1 MKFTSPKN
9 IVAAAVAC
17 ALAATTTFAADAPK
31 MKMTM
36 TTPIP
41 PEITTP
47 DSVETRL
54 GTLKFFDGFPDEAT
68 IDKVYDNLDFQ
79 RGVQA
84 FLTGVPGASQVAIR
98 DGIRR
103 FGPDNRTVVLFEDL
117 LDSKSLFLT
126 ANTESVYAW
135 SWLNLKDGPMVI
147 ETPPNVLG
155 VIDDFWFR
163 NVIDFGN
170 AGPDKGKGGK
180 FLILPPGYKGEIP
193 KGYIVARS
201 PTFNNLFFWR
211 GFLVDGSP
219 KPAVDSIK
227 KTLRVYPLGQAANA
241 PKMNFVNGSGK
252 EMNTIHANNF
262 SFYEEI
268 NQVVQEEPS
277 DAIDSETLGALA
289 YIGIEKGKPFAP
301 DARMKKIL
309 IDAAAVGNATARAI
323 TFNFRHKEA
332 YLYPNSAWHNIVTG
346 FEGAN
351 YKLERNGVRLLDSRT
366 YYFYY
371 ATIQTPAMVLK
382 MVGAGS
388 QYVMAFKDADGQ
400 RLDGSKSYRVHLPPN
415 IPVKTFWSL
424 VVYDNQTRSMLQ
436 TDQQFPSMGSQ
447 KKGIVINPD
456 TSVDVYFGPTAPA
469 GHEAN
474 WVQTIPGKGWNLILR
489 LYGPLE
495 PFFDKTW
502 KPGEIALVK

>member
-1 MKFTSPKN
+1 MKMKN
-9 IVAAAVAC
+9 TLAAALMG
-17 ALAATTTFAADAPK
+17 ALAATATFAADAPK
-31 MKMTM
+31 LKM

-41 PEITTP
+41 EEITTP

-54 GTLKFFDGFPDEAT
+54 GTLKFTDGFPDEAT
-68 IDKVYDNLDFQ
+68 VAKVYDNLDFQ
-79 RGVQA
+79 RGVEA
-84 FLTGVPGASQVAIR
+84 FLTGVPGTSQVAIR
-98 DGIRR
+98 HGIRS
-103 FGPDNRTVVLFEDL
+103 FGPDNQTVVLFESL
-117 LDSKSLFLT
+117 MDSKSLFLT

-135 SWLNLKDGPMVI
+135 SWLNLKDGPMVL

-180 FLILPPGYKGEIP
+180 YLMLPPGYKGEIP
-193 KGYIVARS
+193 KGYIVAHC

-219 KPAVDSIK
+219 KPAVDSMK
-227 KTLRVYPLGQAANA
+227 KTLKVYPLGQDASAS
-241 PKMNFVNGSGK
+241 KVTFVNGSGK

-262 SFYEEI
+262 SFYEEV

-277 DAIDSETLGALA
+277 SAMDPETLGTFA

-309 IDAAAVGNATARAI
+309 TDAAAVGNATARAI

-332 YLYPNSAWHNIVTG
+332 YLYPDSAWHNIVTG
-346 FEGAN
+346 IEGAD
-351 YKLERNGVRLLDSRT
+351 YTLVKHGARLLDSRT

-371 ATIQTPAMVLK
+371 ATIQTPAMVMKL
-382 MVGAGS
+382 VGAGS
-388 QYVMAFKDADGQ
+388 TYLMAFKGADGQ
-400 RLDGSKSYRVHLPPN
+400 MLDGNKTYRVHLPPN
-415 IPVKTFWSL
+415 IPVKNFWSL

-447 KKGIVINPD
+447 RPGIVTNPD

-469 GHEAN
+469 GHEGN
-474 WVQTIPGKGWNLILR
+474 WVQTVPGKGWNLILR
-489 LYGPLE
+489 LYGPLQ

-502 KPGEIALVK
+502 RPSEIEVVK